1 MANILKLLKKR
12 DLLCLGVTALC
23 LVLLVGYRIVDGL
36 CSDTTR
42 PVISF
47 DTESLTLSV
56 QDDRAILL
64 QGVTASDD
72 TDGDVSASLLIE
84 NIRLKSSDGLAEVA
98 YAAFDSAGNIAKV
111 TREIRYSD
119 YKRPTFTL
127 MAPLLFS
134 QNSNYDVL
142 DVISATDVLDGNLQR
157 QIQATNLSGFSNDET
172 GTHDVEFKVTNSL
185 GETVELVLP
194 VEIYASGT
202 YNATLTLTDY
212 LVYLKVGDHFR
223 AEDYLNS
230 FVVGSKSV
238 SLRNGLPDN
247 YTLDI
252 SGQVDTQT
260 PGVYCVDY
268 TVKYGN
274 PRTGYTK
281 LIVIVEG

>member
-1 MANILKLLKKR
+1 MANILKTLKKR
-12 DLLCLGVTALC
+12 DLLCLCVTALC
-23 LVLLVGYRIVDGL
+23 LILLVGYRSVDAL
-36 CSDTTR
+36 YSDTTK

-72 TDGDVSASLLIE
+72 TDGDVTASLLIE
-84 NIRLKSSDGLAEVA
+84 NIRLNSSDGLADVS

-111 TREIRYSD
+111 TREVRYSD

-127 MAPLLFS
+127 LSPLLFS

-157 QIQATNLSGFSNDET
+157 QIQATNLSGFSDSEI

-194 VEIYASGT
+194 VEIYPSGT

-223 AEDYLNS
+223 AEDYLNN
-230 FVVGSKSV
+230 FTVGSKSV

-252 SGQVDTQT
+252 SGQVDTNA

-268 TVKYGN
+268 TVQYGN
-274 PRTGYTK
+274 PRTGHTK